1 VTTLL
6 EIRLPASRPVL
17 ISAWDAF
24 RCTARP
30 MVVAVAVSLLG
41 QHVVRILS
49 VCAEKQVF
57 RIAARRIVAAVAHE
71 ARIIFR
77 YLAERQFVGYAMG
90 MGRSA
95 VQPEFPVAVCSDVA
109 DPLPASIRL
118 LYARP
123 EPSRGV
129 GAFVIVAAF
138 LRTVLSDLRDAV
150 GHQRSAS
157 SARLRDTSRANT
169 DPAIR
174 VAPMRAEA
182 TDLARPPHEVDP
194 ARNADA
200 FSLRRVVLS
209 ESLVPLHKHV
219 SHICLV

>member
-1 VTTLL
+1 MTTLL

-90 MGRSA
+90 MCCSA

-109 DPLPASIRL
+109 DPLPASIGL
-118 LYARP
+118 LNAWP

-138 LRTVLSDLRDAV
+138 LRTVLRDAV
-150 GHQRSAS
+150 CHQRSAS

-182 TDLARPPHEVDP
+182 AGFAWSSHEVRP
-194 ARNADA
+194 ASHADA
-200 FSLRRVVLS
+200 FNLRRVVLS
-209 ESLVPLHKHV
+209 ESLVPLYEYV